1 MRVPQPPKKRSEVCE
16 MGIKWILFDSAE
28 IHKKGKTKKNATSFL
43 EFPNDFP
50 ECIRTN
56 VNQMR
61 NVQESGLT
69 DFENQM
75 KQAEF
80 ASCHLVN
87 IEVAIDSFL
96 LK

>member
-1 MRVPQPPKKRSEVCE
+1 
-16 MGIKWILFDSAE
+16 MGVKWILLDSARFP
-28 IHKKGKTKKNATSFL
+28 KRRKTRKDAKSFQ

-56 VNQMR
+56 VNQMN
-61 NVQESGLT
+61 NVQESGLR
-69 DFENQM
+69 DLEKQM

-80 ASCHLVN
+80 ASCHLVTIN
-87 IEVAIDSFL
+87 VAIDSFV